1 MTENQVQRGT
11 RPDNAGGPAA
21 VHCPTC
27 ASVVLPGSRYCPM
40 CGMPIAVARPEPGR
54 GSQARKNVVVL
65 FTDLV
70 GFTRLGERLDP
81 EALSRLLDCYFRAA
95 TDAVAEHGG
104 VIEKFI
110 GDAVMAVFGL
120 PVSHGDD
127 GVRAVHAAL
136 QLHGEI
142 ARLNTTAIGDYGAA
156 LELRTGIGAGEVA
169 VSTAPDGTYRVVGDA
184 VNTSARLQQAADPG
198 QIVLGHTSAWL
209 VRGAVDLEPVAEV
222 MVKGKAEPQR
232 RWMVRGPVAAPTA
245 PRTALI
251 GRERERALLD
261 AAFRRVGE
269 RRRGGLLVLSGDAG
283 IGKTRLLAEAA
294 ADWTDARVLS
304 LRCAAWGSP
313 GPLEPV
319 RSALAELLGADWI
332 GELPR
337 QLPDAADAGLVA
349 EQLGRALG
357 LREGGTSPQETA
369 WSLRRVLEE
378 SARRQPLV
386 LLCDDFQHAGP
397 ALLDLVRDT
406 VPETRAPL
414 LFVAAAR
421 PEFNES
427 VPGWADAAGGEL
439 VEVGPLDAVDSYR
452 QAVLLCAAAR
462 AEAPATGAAAAACNA
477 LRAAEVAAAAEG
489 NPLFAE
495 QFVSA
500 LLDDPGLAVPPTVQ
514 ALLEARFDGLPSA
527 ERRLLQRAS
536 IVGREFAA
544 EELEALAGFDPAVPL
559 YPGLDGLLRRSAL
572 GRTGSAA
579 AGPGGGHALQF
590 VPGLLHDVAY
600 GSLPKA
606 ERSSIHQQ
614 FARWLDRCPDSEPEV
629 IGHHLETA
637 YLLGHAAGSATVTP
651 ALAAAA
657 AGRLIESARQADAR
671 GDVSTGAATLRRAQS
686 LLPAG
691 DPRQRAVG
699 LLLCDLESELG
710 DQAGAERALD
720 AADAAIGADPTW
732 PAVVEL
738 QRTLVA
744 VRSDPGRLQRA
755 AELVAA
761 TPAPEAAR
769 DHDFAFRRHLLTAHL
784 RVSDMRYGDAGAEL
798 LAALAHAA
806 ENGRDRDR
814 VLTGLAELALWG
826 PEPVPVALA
835 RCENLTQ
842 RLGGDRGRLLPVQA
856 AHAGLLALSG
866 DVDSARRLAA
876 VAFAGAEELRLT
888 HARVVLRQMA
898 GLIEALAGDHTA
910 AATEYRTAA
919 ATFQDLGRRGV
930 AASLDVL
937 AARQLLEQGDA
948 VASGALLGACR
959 GMIDPGDVAAQVCA
973 ASLGAQL
980 SSAAGQPEGAVA
992 EAMRATELAER
1003 TDDLRG
1009 QGDAWLD
1016 LARVLRAARR
1026 PAEAGAAVRRA
1037 TERYRAKGAAVLTE
1051 QAQRFERVL
1060 RLEQTGR
1067 SEQAGRSEQM
1077 GRSGSLN
1084 GTGQVR
1090 P

>member
-1 MTENQVQRGT
+1 MTENQVQRDA
-11 RPDNAGGPAA
+11 RPATSAGPAVVRCA
-21 VHCPTC
+21 TC
-27 ASVVLPGSRYCPM
+27 ASVVVPGSRYCPR
-40 CGMPIAVARPEPGR
+40 CGMPIAVAGPEPAR

-70 GFTRLGERLDP
+70 GFTQLGERLDP
-81 EALSRLLDCYFRAA
+81 EALSRVLDHYFHAA
-95 TDAVAEHGG
+95 TEAVAEYGG

-127 GVRAVHAAL
+127 GVRAVRAAL
-136 QLHGEI
+136 QLHHETY
-142 ARLNTTAIGDYGAA
+142 RLNATALGAYGAA
-156 LELRTGIGAGEVA
+156 LELRSGIGAGEVA

-184 VNTSARLQQAADPG
+184 VNTSARLQQAAAPG

-209 VRGAVDLEPVAEV
+209 VRGAVDLEPAEEV

-232 RWMVRGPVAAPTA
+232 RWIVRGPAAAPSV

-269 RRRGGLLVLSGDAG
+269 QRRGGLLVLSGDAG

-319 RSALAELLGADWI
+319 RSALVELLGVDWI
-332 GELPR
+332 EELPR
-337 QLPDAADAGLVA
+337 QLPDVGDAGLVA

-357 LREGGTSPQETA
+357 LRAGGTSPQETA

-378 SARRQPLV
+378 SARRQPLALV
-386 LLCDDFQHAGP
+386 CDDFQHAAP
-397 ALLDLVRDT
+397 ALLDLVRDS
-406 VPETRAPL
+406 VPESRAPL

-421 PEFNES
+421 PEFIES
-427 VPGWADAAGGEL
+427 VPGWAEAAGGEL
-439 VEVGPLDAVDSYR
+439 LEVGPLAAADSYR
-452 QAVLLCAAAR
+452 QAELLCAAAR
-462 AEAPATGAAAAACNA
+462 AEAPATGAATAACDA
-477 LRAAEVAAAAEG
+477 LRATEVAAAAEG

-514 ALLEARFDGLPSA
+514 ALLEARFDGLPAA
-527 ERRLLQRAS
+527 ERLLLQRAS
-536 IVGREFAA
+536 IIGREFAA
-544 EELEALAGFDPAVPL
+544 EELEALAGFAPAVPL

-572 GRTGSAA
+572 GRTRSAA
-579 AGPGGGHALQF
+579 VGPAGGQVFQF
-590 VPGLLHDVAY
+590 VPGLLHDIAY
-600 GSLPKA
+600 GSMPKA
-606 ERSSIHQQ
+606 ERSSSHQQ
-614 FARWLDRCPDSEPEV
+614 FAHWLEQCRDSEPEV

-637 YLLGHAAGSATVTP
+637 YLLGHAVGSATVTP

-671 GDVSTGAATLRRAQS
+671 GDVSTGAASLRRAQL

-699 LLLCDLESELG
+699 LLLCDLELELG
-710 DQAGAERALD
+710 DRAGAERALD

-738 QRTLVA
+738 QRALVA
-744 VRSDPGRLQRA
+744 VRSDPGRHRQA

-761 TPAPEAAR
+761 PPAPESAR
-769 DHDFAFRRHLLTAHL
+769 DHDFAFRRHLLTAYL
-784 RVSDMRYGDAGAEL
+784 QVSDMRYGDAGAEL
-798 LAALAHAA
+798 LAALAHTA
-806 ENGRDRDR
+806 EHSRDRDR

-835 RCENLTQ
+835 RCEELTQ

-888 HARVVLRQMA
+888 HARVILRQMA

-910 AATEYRTAA
+910 AAAEYRTAA
-919 ATFQDLGRRGV
+919 ATFQGLGRHGI

-937 AARQLLEQGDA
+937 AARQLLEQGDT
-948 VASGALLGACR
+948 VASSALLGACR
-959 GMIDPGDVAAQVCA
+959 GRIDPGDVAAQVCA
-973 ASLGAQL
+973 ASLDAQL
-980 SSAAGQPEGAVA
+980 SAAAGHCDGAVA
-992 EAMRATELAER
+992 EAARATELAER

-1016 LARVLRAARR
+1016 LARVLRVARR
-1026 PAEAGAAVRRA
+1026 PAEAGAAARRA
-1037 TERYRAKGAAVLTE
+1037 TERYRAKGAAVLAE
-1051 QAQRFERVL
+1051 RAERFERAERPDPAEQLDRADQLDPAEQL
-1060 RLEQTGR
+1060 RSR
-1067 SEQAGRSEQM
+1067 NAS
-1077 GRSGSLN
+1077 
-1084 GTGQVR
+1084 GQVR